1 MMKIIIYCGDNGCGK
16 STYLIGK
23 YPQACYF
30 SGKGITSYST
40 YEVIY
45 HTFPKLSFT
54 SPKKLYLQLKEILD
68 AKQEIVIDS
77 ADRINEKT
85 FDLIINTLISLNNKI
100 VVLSFDV
107 SKKQLINISNFRKL
121 MQICDSVVLESVT
134 EYVCSDKS
142 INEWLKNSYPEINRN
157 EYTKILNLTNK
168 NFRNINTLMWH
179 NKIANNGAAVISQE
193 VIYNYLNHYIDTKF
207 KELPQ
212 ELLQT
217 LKQSSVIGN
226 IFNKKV
232 LEDSNCFNIFGV
244 TEYLKELEDMRIFIK
259 AYIEDPYSYMF
270 ISEETHS
277 AIYKSIEIKAKKEW
291 LQILRSYYLGML
303 DGLNDDELLTVL
315 HKIKNIESA
324 LNNDSAKI
332 KLNLQLFTLYS
343 KNNDILKALSVANE
357 LFYQINEASLSGLKQ
372 FIFIYLINHYIYEG
386 MYSQVIELFDKTN
399 NFEFFDGSLLYLNYY
414 KAKCLYNI
422 GKTDEALEIIKQL
435 NEKLKFTSAETNNQP
450 IYSLV
455 YSLSAAI
462 ENHLKINDGGSRYY
476 KLALNH
482 SFNKLDDKSY
492 YFEILSKCDMF
503 FEYSVSKKYFEKC
516 IEYYSYKNTYCGF
529 KLAETYFN
537 YGTEAL
543 FQEGNV
549 NGVAKTCLL
558 KAEDLL
564 KELPNERF
572 AYGKNNLAIFYVLV
586 ESDLK
591 KALKTFNDALI
602 VGLSSFTYMTVYLNI
617 CACLLLQNQGNSKQ
631 FKMAYKKFNDNIDA
645 LKKREHSTRY
655 EDVYCDIL
663 HLLIYENCNQNEN
676 VINECERLLA
686 DNSLDVFFKNIIQDI
701 YFRNTNRPPLNYSDN
716 IFFYNSISSKKTF
729 FAEFRFWE

>member
-1 MMKIIIYCGDNGCGK
+1 MKIIIYCGEDGCGK

-45 HTFPKLSFT
+45 HTFPNLSFIP
-54 SPKKLYLQLKEILD
+54 SKKLYLQLKETLD
-68 AKQEIVIDS
+68 SKQEIVIDS

-85 FDLIINTLISLNNKI
+85 FNLIINTFLSLQNKT

-121 MQICDSVVLESVT
+121 MQICDPLFLESVT
-134 EYVCSDKS
+134 EYVCPDK
-142 INEWLKNSYPEINRN
+142 IVIEWLKSNYPKINSN
-157 EYTKILNLTNK
+157 EYTKILSLTNK

-179 NKIANNGAAVISQE
+179 NKIANDGAAVISQE
-193 VIYNYLNHYIDTKF
+193 VIYNYLNHYIDAKF

-217 LKQSSVIGN
+217 LKKSSVIGN

-232 LEDSNCFNIFGV
+232 LEDPNCFNIFGV

-259 AYIEDPYSYMF
+259 SYIEDPYSYMF
-270 ISEETHS
+270 ISEEAHS
-277 AIYKSIEIKAKKEW
+277 AIYKSIEIKVKKEW
-291 LQILRSYYLGML
+291 LQILRSYYYGIL

-324 LNNDSAKI
+324 LNNDRATLR
-332 KLNLQLFTLYS
+332 LNLQLLAVYS
-343 KNNDILKALSVANE
+343 KNNDVLKALSVANE
-357 LFYQINEASLSGLKQ
+357 LYYQINETSLNGLKQ
-372 FIFIYLINHYIYEG
+372 FIFIYLINHYISEG
-386 MYSQVIELFDKTN
+386 MNSRVLELFDKTN
-399 NFEFFDGSLLYLNYY
+399 NFRFFDGSLLYLNYY
-414 KAKCLYNI
+414 KAKCLYNV
-422 GKTDEALEIIKQL
+422 GKTDQALEIIKQL
-435 NEKLKFTSAETNNQP
+435 NENLKSTSAETTNQP

-503 FEYSVSKKYFEKC
+503 FDYSVSKKYFEKC
-516 IEYYSYKNTYCGF
+516 IEYYSYKNTYCEF
-529 KLAETYFN
+529 KLAEVCFN

-549 NGVAKTCLL
+549 NGVAKAYLL
-558 KAEDLL
+558 KAEELL
-564 KELPNERF
+564 KEFPNERF
-572 AYGKNNLAIFYVLV
+572 AYGKNNLAIFYVIV
-586 ESDLK
+586 ENDLK
-591 KALKTFNDALI
+591 KALKTFKDALI

-617 CACLLLQNQGNSKQ
+617 CACLLLQNKRNSKQ
-631 FKMAYKKFNDNIDA
+631 FKTAYKKFNDNIYA

-676 VINECERLLA
+676 VINECERLLS
-686 DNSLDVFFKNIIQDI
+686 DNSLDVFFKNIIQDV
-701 YFRNTNRPPLNYSDN
+701 YFRNTNKPPLNYSDN
-716 IFFYNSISSKKTF
+716 MFFYNSINSKKTF